1 MRNEY
6 LIETRTV
13 ADEKGNLLYLHYY
26 LTEEIRPSSALPLYR
41 IGIQKLPVSEPRTV
55 EIVWTPPVTDCRA
68 LARGLLEK
76 LIRNAVTPFCLL
88 EVLDDLLS
96 AEYSQAS

>member
-1 MRNEY
+1 MRREY
-6 LIETRTV
+6 LTKTRTV

-26 LTEEIRPSSALPLYR
+26 LAEEIRPSSALPLYR
-41 IGIQKLPVSEPRTV
+41 IGIQKLPVSEPRAA
-55 EIVWTPPVTDCRA
+55 EIAWTPPVTDSGS
-68 LARGLLEK
+68 LAHSLFDR

-96 AEYSQAS
+96 AEYRQAF